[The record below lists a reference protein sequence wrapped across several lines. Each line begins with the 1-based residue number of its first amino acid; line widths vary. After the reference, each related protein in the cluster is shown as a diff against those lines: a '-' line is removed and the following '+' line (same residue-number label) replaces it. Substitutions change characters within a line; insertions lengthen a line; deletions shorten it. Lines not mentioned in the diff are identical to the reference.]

1 VIQITSDLC
10 TLHVEWNYF
19 AAFIAATREL
29 RLKALSNARL
39 RLLKFFLP
47 FRDFVRGRIHSR
59 STAPGCLCD
68 VEDFAVEVA
77 KVGAHACQA
86 GGSAR
91 QANLQPKKQR
101 TISGPAGSLR

>member
-1 VIQITSDLC
+1 MQD
-10 TLHVEWNYF
+10 
-19 AAFIAATREL
+19 ATRTPL
-29 RLKALSNARL
+29 TSK
-39 RLLKFFLP
+39 
-47 FRDFVRGRIHSR
+47 VY
-59 STAPGCLCD
+59 D